1 MQNWKGRL
9 RASGIHLGLSL
20 GIAALAAVVVF
31 GLWYPYPYREIS
43 GGRSLFMLVVSVDV
57 VMGPL
62 ITLVIFNRAKPRR
75 ELMVDF
81 SVVALLQLA
90 ALSYGMWTVF
100 VARPV
105 HVVFEYS
112 RMSVVHAIDVDA
124 TLLAKA
130 PAALQKLPMTG
141 PTLIALR
148 PFKSAA
154 ESFDATMAAMGGSP
168 LSARSDLWQPYADS
182 VPDILKES
190 KPASELVVRSAAQAE
205 KAAHINQAVKNS
217 GRTLDQLRYL
227 PLVSRESAW
236 TILLDAKTAEP
247 VGYIP
252 LDPF

>member
-1 MQNWKGRL
+1 
-9 RASGIHLGLSL
+9 
-20 GIAALAAVVVF
+20 
-31 GLWYPYPYREIS
+31 
-43 GGRSLFMLVVSVDV
+43 
-57 VMGPL
+57 
-62 ITLVIFNRAKPRR
+62 
-75 ELMVDF
+75 
-81 SVVALLQLA
+81 
-90 ALSYGMWTVF
+90 MWF
-100 VARPV
+100 
-105 HVVFEYS
+105 FEYS

-190 KPASELVVRSAAQAE
+190 KPASELVVRFAAQAE